1 MKDWIGAGIK
11 WREEDV
17 ARPKGESSVLPLL
30 SWFFTVN

>member
-11 WREEDV
+11 WRDV

-30 SWFFTVN
+30 SRFFTVN